1 MFVIRHASER
11 GHANHGWLDSHHSFS
26 FADYRDEDH
35 VHFGPLRVVNEDRVA
50 GGAGFGTHSHR
61 DMEIISYVLEGEL
74 AHKDSMGNAV
84 VIRPGEVQ
92 RMSAGHGVTHSEEN
106 HAHTVTH
113 FLQIWIIP
121 NQLNLKP
128 GYEQTFFPD
137 DEKRGKLRLVA
148 SQSGEHGSVTVHQ
161 DVRIYA
167 GLFGPDETAHHNVD
181 FERLIYVHVVRGTVH
196 VNGHPLSAGDAV
208 KITEESRVV
217 LSDGVDAEVLLF
229 DMAELEPPR

>member
-35 VHFGPLRVVNEDRVA
+35 VHFGPLRVINEDRVA
-50 GGAGFGTHSHR
+50 AGAGFGTHSHR

-106 HAHTVTH
+106 NAVTETH

-121 NQLNLKP
+121 NQLNLAP
-128 GYEQTFFPD
+128 GYEQKFFPD
-137 DEKRGKLRLVA
+137 AEKRGKLRLVA

-161 DVRIYA
+161 DVRMYA
-167 GLFGPDETAHHNVD
+167 GLFGPDEAAHHTID
-181 FERLIYVHVVRGTVH
+181 FERLVYVHVVRGSVH
-196 VNGHPLSAGDAV
+196 VNGHPLSAGDAA
-208 KITEESRVV
+208 KITGEERVV
-217 LSDGVDAEVLLF
+217 FSDGVDGEVLLF
-229 DMAELEPPR
+229 DMGELQPPR

>member
-35 VHFGPLRVVNEDRVA
+35 VHFGPLRVINEDRVA
-50 GGAGFGTHSHR
+50 AGAGFGTHSHR

-106 HAHTVTH
+106 NAVTETH

-121 NQLNLKP
+121 NQLNLAP
-128 GYEQTFFPD
+128 GYEQKFFPD
-137 DEKRGKLRLVA
+137 AEKRGKLRLVA

-167 GLFGPDETAHHNVD
+167 GLFGPDETAHHTID
-181 FERLIYVHVVRGTVH
+181 FERLVYVHVVRGSVH
-196 VNGHPLSAGDAV
+196 VNGHPLSAGDAA
-208 KITEESRVV
+208 KITGEDRVV
-217 LSDGVDAEVLLF
+217 FSDGVDGEVLLF
-229 DMAELEPPR
+229 DMGELQPPR